1 MLKLV
6 INSPKGGVGKT
17 TIATNAALLLAA
29 EGKKVLVLKLS
40 SSSRILQH
48 IENKQKE
55 NPDLYGSIEIADENK
70 FDPEE
75 FQGLPTSFPG
85 MGKFDVAVA
94 DTDDKW
100 EILEKLVDKKGKG
113 WRVIAP
119 IVPGDS
125 EAMEAIP
132 DELKIIVTQS
142 QIKGFPLK
150 LTIVPNRCGE
160 KKDVEEDIEMV
171 KNKLQQTGLLG
182 KLSSYYLPY
191 VENMSLPDFLEN
203 DDFYTN
209 LKLILSKECEIKI

>member
-29 EGKKVLVLKLS
+29 KGKKVLVLKLS
-40 SSSRILQH
+40 SSSRIIQH
-48 IENKQKE
+48 IENKQQE
-55 NPDLYGSIEIADENK
+55 DPDLYRSITIADENK

-75 FQGLPTSFPG
+75 FQGLPISFPG
-85 MGKFDVAVA
+85 MGKFDVVVA
-94 DTDDKW
+94 DTDDQWK
-100 EILEKLVDKKGKG
+100 ILEKLVDKKRKG
-113 WRVIAP
+113 WRVIVP

-132 DELKIIVTQS
+132 DELKTIVIQS
-142 QIKGFPLK
+142 NVTGVPLQ

-160 KKDVEEDIEMV
+160 KKDVEEDIEIV
-171 KNKLQQTGLLG
+171 KNRLEQTGLLG

-191 VENMSLPDFLEN
+191 AGDIGLPNFLRN
-203 DDFYTN
+203 DNFYTN